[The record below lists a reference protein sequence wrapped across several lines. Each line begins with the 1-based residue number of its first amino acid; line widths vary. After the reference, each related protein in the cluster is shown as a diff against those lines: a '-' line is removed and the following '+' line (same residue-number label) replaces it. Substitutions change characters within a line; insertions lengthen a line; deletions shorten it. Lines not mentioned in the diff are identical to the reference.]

1 MVLRYLDSDWNSAGT
16 AACYGRCGA
25 AENFPFFTTRTPSFK
40 ISKGNLLPIYT
51 ERRLMTSGMWA
62 GDELVEKPPG
72 TATTL
77 DSCGKQVGP
86 GAAFKRSC

>member
-25 AENFPFFTTRTPSFK
+25 AENFPFFTTRTPSSK
-40 ISKGNLLPIYT
+40 ISKGNSLPIYI
-51 ERRLMTSGMWA
+51 
-62 GDELVEKPPG
+62 VETDDVRVDRGQEMSWWKKKPE

-77 DSCGKQVGP
+77 DSCG
-86 GAAFKRSC
+86 